1 MQTLA
6 VVSQKGGVGKTTLSF
21 HLAVEAERQGLPCI
35 LLDTD
40 PQASA
45 RRWAD
50 RRVGTVPEVV
60 AAPSSRL
67 PQLIEAAAKGG
78 AALVII
84 DTPPHADQSALH
96 AMRAA
101 NLVLVPVRPSAL
113 DLDSI
118 QATLDLAE
126 IARCPV
132 LGVINHAPHN
142 SSAAEEARSVM
153 MKRGAQVAR
162 HIVRQRVAFH
172 HGIAAGMAAQEYE
185 PDGKAATEVAAL
197 FQEIEVRLGIAG
209 RPANTSTGTLRNTK
223 AG

>member
-6 VVSQKGGVGKTTLSF
+6 VVSQKGGAGKTTLSF
-21 HLAVEAERQGLPCI
+21 HLAVEAERQGLPCV

-50 RRVGTVPEVV
+50 RRGGVVPEIV

-67 PQLIEAAAKGG
+67 PQLLEAAAKGG
-78 AALVII
+78 AALVVI

-96 AMRAA
+96 AMRVA

-118 QATLDLAE
+118 LATLDLAE

-132 LGVINHAPHN
+132 LGVVNHAPHN
-142 SSAAEEARSVM
+142 GSTAEEARSVM
-153 MKRGAQVAR
+153 VRRGAQVAQQV
-162 HIVRQRVAFH
+162 IRQRVALH
-172 HGIAAGMAAQEYE
+172 HGIAAGMVAQEYE
-185 PDGKAATEVAAL
+185 PDGKAAGEIAAL
-197 FQEIEVRLGIAG
+197 FQEIAAQLGIKG
-209 RPANTSTGTLRNTK
+209 RPANTLTRNPTNTK

>member
-6 VVSQKGGVGKTTLSF
+6 VVSQKGGAGKTTLSF
-21 HLAVEAERQGLPCI
+21 HLAVEAERQGLPCV

-50 RRVGTVPEVV
+50 RRNGTMPEVV

-67 PQLIEAAAKGG
+67 PQLIEAAARGG
-78 AALVII
+78 AALVVI

-101 NLVLVPVRPSAL
+101 DLVLVPVRPSAL
-113 DLDSI
+113 DLDSVL
-118 QATLDLAE
+118 ATLDLAE

-132 LGVINHAPHN
+132 LGVINQAPHN
-142 SSAAEEARSVM
+142 GLTADEARSVLA
-153 MKRGAQVAR
+153 KRGAPVAR
-162 HIVRQRVAFH
+162 QVIRQRVALH
-172 HGIAAGMAAQEYE
+172 HGIAAGMTAQEYE
-185 PDGKAATEVAAL
+185 PDGKAAGEVAAL
-197 FQEIEVRLGIAG
+197 FQEIAARLGITDKLANRQTG
-209 RPANTSTGTLRNTK
+209 LPANREAS
-223 AG
+223 

>member
-6 VVSQKGGVGKTTLSF
+6 IVSQKGGAGKTTLSF
-21 HLAVEAERQGLPCI
+21 HLAVEAERQGLPCV

-40 PQASA
+40 PQTSA

-50 RRVGTVPEVV
+50 RRSGNVPEVV

-78 AALVII
+78 AALVVI
-84 DTPPHADQSALH
+84 DTPPHADQSALQ

-101 NLVLVPVRPSAL
+101 DLVLVPVRPSAL

-118 QATLDLAE
+118 MATLDLAE

-132 LGVINHAPHN
+132 LGVINHASHN
-142 SSAAEEARSVM
+142 GPSADEARSVM
-153 MKRGAQVAR
+153 VKRGAQVAQQV
-162 HIVRQRVAFH
+162 IRQRVALH
-172 HGIAAGMAAQEYE
+172 HGVAAGLTAQEYE
-185 PDGKAATEVAAL
+185 PDGKAAGEIAAL
-197 FQEIEVRLGIAG
+197 FLEVVAQLRVVSE
-209 RPANTSTGTLRNTK
+209 PANRRTVQPANTK

>member
-1 MQTLA
+1 MQTIA
-6 VVSQKGGVGKTTLSF
+6 VVSQKGGAGKTTLSF
-21 HLAVEAERQGLPCI
+21 HLACEAERQGLPCV

-50 RRVGTVPEVV
+50 RRGGGVPEVV
-60 AAPSSRL
+60 ATPSSRL

-78 AALVII
+78 AALVVI

-96 AMRAA
+96 AMRVA

-126 IARCPV
+126 IARCPI

-142 SSAAEEARSVM
+142 GSTAEEARSVM
-153 MKRGAQVAR
+153 TKRGAPVAR
-162 HIVRQRVAFH
+162 QVIRQRVALH
-172 HGIAAGMAAQEYE
+172 HGVAAGMVAQEYE
-185 PDGKAATEVAAL
+185 PDGKAAGELAAL
-197 FQEIEVRLGIAG
+197 FQEIASQLGIADML
-209 RPANTSTGTLRNTK
+209 ANTLTCNSTNMK

>member
-6 VVSQKGGVGKTTLSF
+6 IVSQKGGAGKTTLSF
-21 HLAVEAERQGLPCI
+21 HLAVEAERQGLPCV

-40 PQASA
+40 PQTSA

-50 RRVGTVPEVV
+50 RRSGNVPEVV

-78 AALVII
+78 AALVVI
-84 DTPPHADQSALH
+84 DTPPHADQSALQ

-101 NLVLVPVRPSAL
+101 DLVLVPVRPSAL

-118 QATLDLAE
+118 MATLDLAE

-132 LGVINHAPHN
+132 LSVINHASHN
-142 SSAAEEARSVM
+142 GPSADEARSVM
-153 MKRGAQVAR
+153 VKRGAQVAQQV
-162 HIVRQRVAFH
+162 IRQRVALH
-172 HGIAAGMAAQEYE
+172 HGVAAGLTAQEYE
-185 PDGKAATEVAAL
+185 PDGKAAGEIAAL
-197 FQEIEVRLGIAG
+197 FLEVVAQLRVVSE
-209 RPANTSTGTLRNTK
+209 PANRRTVQPANTK

>member
-6 VVSQKGGVGKTTLSF
+6 VVSQKGGAGKTTLSF
-21 HLAVEAERQGLPCI
+21 HLAVEAERQGLPCV

-50 RRVGTVPEVV
+50 RRNGNVPEVV

-78 AALVII
+78 AALIVI

-101 NLVLVPVRPSAL
+101 DLVLVPVRPSAL
-113 DLDSI
+113 DLDSVL
-118 QATLDLAE
+118 ATLDLAE

-132 LGVINHAPHN
+132 LGVINQAPHN
-142 SSAAEEARSVM
+142 GLTADEARSVLA
-153 MKRGAQVAR
+153 KRGAPVAR
-162 HIVRQRVAFH
+162 QIIRQRVALY
-172 HGIAAGMAAQEYE
+172 HGIAAGMTAQEYE
-185 PDGKAATEVAAL
+185 PDGKAAGEVAAL
-197 FQEIEVRLGIAG
+197 FQEIAARLGIIG
-209 RPANTSTGTLRNTK
+209 KLVNRQTGLPANKEAS
-223 AG
+223 

>member
-6 VVSQKGGVGKTTLSF
+6 IVSQKGGAGKTTLSF
-21 HLAVEAERQGLPCI
+21 HLAVEAERQGLPCV

-50 RRVGTVPEVV
+50 RRGGTVPEVV
-60 AAPSSRL
+60 ATPSSRL
-67 PQLIEAAAKGG
+67 PQLIEVAARRG
-78 AALVII
+78 AALAVI

-132 LGVINHAPHN
+132 LGVVNHAPHN
-142 SSAAEEARSVM
+142 GSTAEEARSVM
-153 MKRGAQVAR
+153 VKRGVQVAQQV
-162 HIVRQRVAFH
+162 IRQRVALH
-172 HGIAAGMAAQEYE
+172 HGIAAGMVAQEYE
-185 PDGKAATEVAAL
+185 PDGKAAVEVAAL
-197 FQEIEVRLGIAG
+197 FQEIATQLGIASL
-209 RPANTSTGTLRNTK
+209 PANRLTRRPIDTE